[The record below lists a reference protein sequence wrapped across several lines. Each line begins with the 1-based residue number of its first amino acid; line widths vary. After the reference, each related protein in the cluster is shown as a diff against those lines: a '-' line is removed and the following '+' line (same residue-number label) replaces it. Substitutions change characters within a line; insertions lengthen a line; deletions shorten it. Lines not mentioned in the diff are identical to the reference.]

1 VIGEIFDRVYEW
13 GALPGAPQRNVGVI
27 GVPAG
32 GAAIVEMKLQVPG
45 RYVLV
50 DHALSR
56 MHRGL
61 SGWLEVVGPDDP
73 GVFSAEPAAGR

>member
-1 VIGEIFDRVYEW
+1 MSSFHVIGEIFDTVYPLGSLGKETLT
-13 GALPGAPQRNVGVI
+13 AVQTV

-32 GAAIVEMKLQVPG
+32 GSTVVEMKLEVPG

-56 MHRGL
+56 VERGAA
-61 SGWLEVVGPDDP
+61 GFLEVEGPADNTIFH
-73 GVFSAEPAAGR
+73 VN